1 MEQPKSAGDHYKS
14 GCVLK
19 ASEMFDQ
26 ALEEFQQAVTDPEYA
41 GNAQVQKALCL
52 RSTAR
57 YEEAAAAFRQAL
69 ELATFSAIEKADI
82 LYLLGQTLESLG
94 RYPEALEAYGWARKE
109 DPGYQDVARRI
120 KYLLSGGRG
129 PLPQGFLARQRWVG
143 SLLDVWDHLRRH
155 LPSLLAQSS
164 PSLGRHADTRELGRG
179 VIGTRPT
186 VRDLP
191 DRPVAGRQRTK
202 VQRQHARV
210 AIQCRSHFSWKSRK
224 LVGEGMLR
232 DLSPGGCRVTS
243 ALVVP
248 VGAELDCS
256 IFPQNDAHPFTIE
269 GATVRWSRAQEF
281 GLAFTTVRPAVQQQ
295 IAQLCRT
302 RFST

>member
-1 MEQPKSAGDHYKS
+1 MEQPKSPGDHYKR

-19 ASEMFDQ
+19 ESQMFDQ

-41 GNAQVQKALCL
+41 GHAQVQKALCL

-69 ELATFSAIEKADI
+69 DLATFSAIEKADI
-82 LYLLGQTLESLG
+82 LYRLGQTLESLG
-94 RYPEALEAYGWARKE
+94 RYAEAMEAYCWARNE
-109 DPGYQDVARRI
+109 DPGYQDVTRRI

-129 PLPQGFLARQRWVG
+129 PLPQGFLARQPWVG
-143 SLLDVWDHLRRH
+143 NLLDVWGHLRRR
-155 LPSLLAQSS
+155 LPSLD
-164 PSLGRHADTRELGRG
+164 RYADTRELGRG
-179 VIGTRPT
+179 VTGTRPT

-191 DRPVAGRQRTK
+191 DRPVTGRQRTK
-202 VQRQHARV
+202 VQRRHARV
-210 AIQCRSHFSWKSRK
+210 AIQCRSHFSWKSRNM
-224 LVGEGMLR
+224 VGDGMLR

-243 ALVVP
+243 ALVLP
-248 VGAELDCS
+248 VGAELECS
-256 IFPQNDAHPFTIE
+256 IFPQNEAHPFTIE
-269 GATVRWSRAQEF
+269 GATVRWTRAKEF

>member
-1 MEQPKSAGDHYKS
+1 MEQPKSAGDHYKR

-19 ASEMFDQ
+19 ESQMFDQ

-41 GNAQVQKALCL
+41 GHAQVQKALCL

-69 ELATFSAIEKADI
+69 DLATFSAIEKADI
-82 LYLLGQTLESLG
+82 LYRLGQTLESLG
-94 RYPEALEAYGWARKE
+94 RYAEAMEAYCWARNE
-109 DPGYQDVARRI
+109 DPGYQDVTRRI

-143 SLLDVWDHLRRH
+143 GLLDVWGHLGRR
-155 LPSLLAQSS
+155 LPSLLAQSR
-164 PSLGRHADTRELGRG
+164 PSLGRYADTLELGRG
-179 VIGTRPT
+179 VTGPRPT

-191 DRPVAGRQRTK
+191 DRPMTGQQRTMVK
-202 VQRQHARV
+202 RKHARV

-224 LVGEGMLR
+224 MAGEGELR
-232 DLSPGGCRVTS
+232 DISPGGCRVTS
-243 ALVVP
+243 ALVIP
-248 VGAELDCS
+248 VGAELECS

>member
-69 ELATFSAIEKADI
+69 EVATFSAIEKADI
-82 LYLLGQTLESLG
+82 LYRLGQTLESLG

-109 DPGYQDVARRI
+109 DPGYQDVTRRI
-120 KYLLSGGRG
+120 KYLLAGGRG

-143 SLLDVWDHLRRH
+143 SLLDVWGHLRRR
-155 LPSLLAQSS
+155 LPSLLAQSR
-164 PSLGRHADTRELGRG
+164 PSLGRYADTRELGRG
-179 VIGTRPT
+179 VTGTRPT

-191 DRPVAGRQRTK
+191 DRPVTGRQRTMVK
-202 VQRQHARV
+202 RKHARV

-224 LVGEGMLR
+224 MAGEGELR